1 MLIARELNLDKV
13 LISCREENI
22 VSRRVIEK
30 NGGIYENNYYDKEKD
45 NSYRRYWIHLKDKK
59 RSDNNERNR
68 SKTSFKRV

>member
-13 LISCREENI
+13 LISCREDNI
-22 VSRRVIEK
+22 ASKKVIEK

-45 NSYRRYWIHLKDKK
+45 NSYRRYWIHLKELK
-59 RSDNNERNR
+59 RSDKNERNR